1 MPPVSREPL
10 IGLMTDPGPRL
21 AVGLLG
27 ILKSGGA
34 FVPLHPAQPE
44 ERLRFMIADCGIEVL
59 VTEARYLALA
69 LRVGEAAGCLRK
81 VACLDDPGELP
92 PLPAGIE
99 VRTLAGFVPRK
110 APAAAELPAES
121 LAYVIYTSGST
132 GLPKGVGVSH
142 ASAVPMLLW
151 SRDGFAL
158 DARTRVLQSLSY
170 AFDFGAWEILS
181 TLVSGGALHTLEPGE
196 TGDPVAYGRRA
207 VAAGIDVV
215 HATPSFFRAVAET
228 GVRLEGLRVLHLG
241 GEALSRAQV
250 ERLAAAVGPDCV
262 LYNGYGPT
270 EATVNS
276 LIFAVGRPGGLRGAE
291 RVPIGRPS
299 ADNAVYVLDRRGGA
313 GAGGSSG
320 RALGG
325 RSRGGARVSRPSGAD
340 GGEVRAGRLLRGGG
354 VPPVPD
360 GGSGALAAGRG
371 RGVPRPGGP
380 PGEDPGVPRR
390 AGGDRGG
397 AAPSPGSAGCGGGG
411 AGAAGWCGA
420 GGLGGVR
427 GGGPGDRTSCASTCA
442 PGCPSR

>member
-1 MPPVSREPL
+1 SREPL
-10 IGLMTDPGPRL
+10 IGLMADGGPRL

-34 FVPLHPAQPE
+34 FVPLHPTQPE
-44 ERLRFMIADCGIEVL
+44 EGLRFMIADCGIEVL
-59 VTEARYLALA
+59 VTEARHLELA

-81 VACLDDPGELP
+81 IACLDDPGELP
-92 PLPAGIE
+92 SLPARIE
-99 VRTLAGFVPRK
+99 VQTLAGFVPRE
-110 APAAAELPAES
+110 ASAAAVEPPAES

-142 ASAVPMLLW
+142 ANLVPMLLW

-170 AFDFGAWEILS
+170 AFDFGAWEILT

-196 TGDPVAYGRRA
+196 TGDPVAYGRWA

-241 GEALSRAQV
+241 GEALSRSQV
-250 ERLAAAVGPDCV
+250 ERLATAVGPDCV

-276 LIFAVGRPGGLRGAE
+276 LIFAVGRPGELRGGE

-299 ADNAVYVLDRRGGA
+299 ADNAVYVVDRRGEPVP
-313 GAGGSSG
+313 
-320 RALGG
+320 L
-325 RSRGGARVSRPSGAD
+325 
-340 GGEVRAGRLLRGGG
+340 G
-354 VPPVPD
+354 VP
-360 GGSGALAAGRG
+360 
-371 RGVPRPGGP
+371 
-380 PGEDPGVPRR
+380 GEL
-390 AGGDRGG
+390 
-397 AAPSPGSAGCGGGG
+397 
-411 AGAAGWCGA
+411 W
-420 GGLGGVR
+420 
-427 GGGPGDRTSCASTCA
+427 
-442 PGCPSR
+442 